1 MKNKK
6 ELTNRERM
14 ERKLTKGIK
23 RSTTRIIDD
32 IFYRR
37 DQISLYETEGALL
50 VVRTDSVTQ
59 IDDSMLLQMPVVD
72 LLRGNNIDGSAP
84 IRIRR
89 FNASHIPYIME
100 SVKGAVRDVVKP
112 NPDPVIIDPDI
123 QVLQTIC
130 KSFNITMPEGE
141 ALETTLNFL
150 RKEGKLDPDELWNF
164 VKGEKEPRV
173 ELPAPTE
180 TTEVPTVSL
189 ADPYAP
195 VTIFVPS
202 NEQILRISPGT
213 GSDMTDEDYEK
224 GYYDTIRYQ
233 QYEIVYGASYGIL
246 PKCGMVYGASYGILP
261 KCGSEKI
268 LIEGLFR
275 HTYDSTL
282 EAIPDVLDFV
292 FGDPDLY
299 YVVICQSMD
308 REKEIS
314 DLKEL
319 YSRADKTRSD
329 QDIKRL
335 NQYLTEHRDIVEY
348 FINISNVQPVQYDK
362 LLKDLAIITGSA
374 MLLRTVAT
382 DEDNDYLTE
391 SSLRIESEMV
401 DTLWENLSSY
411 YPTGNPEIPEPE
423 PEKPVKE
430 EEEITKTSEE
440 LVKSESE
447 TMCAIDPSTK
457 FIDESL
463 FHFELGEIEHP
474 LSPERPASIDS
485 IILEI
490 ESRVNAYIRE
500 YKESGEQTKKLYLGY
515 VLSQTI
521 RKFYNRVNWK
531 MIYFYTNV
539 TMKNDIFKRERLKF
553 NKSNIHEYAI
563 LIMVLCDSKDYGK
576 LLSYLLQ
583 TPEIHF
589 ETKWIEGGGPTGNGI
604 PHPEYGIVSRK
615 DAVID
620 IATQIQAMIDEL
632 RLFTDVYNSEEYI
645 QNPIHKRYD
654 CDTCIETIYA
664 PIPVTVPY
672 SIIPRHMDLVLADD
686 VEFRGNYPYM
696 KDGRP
701 KFQNVLRGFDTA
713 VGEFNGKLVGLLDYL
728 NDPEINSNGYWS
740 AREKRTKKMRQLLD
754 KKYRFYVL
762 LPIARRKRRGEND

>member
-14 ERKLTKGIK
+14 ERKLAKAIK

-59 IDDSMLLQMPVVD
+59 IDDNMLLQMPVVD

-130 KSFNITMPEGE
+130 KSFDITMPEGE

-195 VTIFVPS
+195 VTIVVPS
-202 NEQILRISPGT
+202 NAQILRISPGT
-213 GSDMTDEDYEK
+213 GSDMTDEDSEK

-233 QYEIVYGASYGIL
+233 QYD
-246 PKCGMVYGASYGILP
+246 MVYGASYGILP

-292 FGDPDLY
+292 FGDPNLY
-299 YVVICQSMD
+299 YVVLYRCAE
-308 REKEIS
+308 REKEMS
-314 DLKEL
+314 DLEEL
-319 YSRADKTRSD
+319 YHCFNPTGNESLIPSD
-329 QDIKRL
+329 LVIKRL
-335 NQYLTEHRDIVEY
+335 NQYLADHRDIVDY
-348 FINISNVQPVQYDK
+348 FINISNKPPVRYNK
-362 LLKDLAIITGSA
+362 LLGDLAMVTGSA
-374 MLLRTVAT
+374 TLLRTVAE
-382 DEDNDYLTE
+382 DKDNDCLTE
-391 SSLRIESEMV
+391 SSVSVEKEVVDILWANLSRYFPEITDYFPEITEKTETPESE
-401 DTLWENLSSY
+401 
-411 YPTGNPEIPEPE
+411 E
-423 PEKPVKE
+423 PEKETGETTTVTE
-430 EEEITKTSEE
+430 N
-440 LVKSESE
+440 LVKSDSE

-632 RLFTDVYNSEEYI
+632 RLLTEVYNSEEYI

-664 PIPVTVPY
+664 PIPVPVPY

-713 VGEFNGKLVGLLDYL
+713 VGEFNGKLVDLLDYL

-740 AREKRTKKMRQLLD
+740 AREKQTRKMRQLLD

-762 LPIARRKRRGEND
+762 LPIIRRKRRGEND